1 MTLSYTSVR
10 VEEVNQITTM
20 SEIVKPIEV
29 NGIEFYVSK
38 DGKQIGLSQVGLSRL
53 VGINEAPLRRIL
65 AEIVSHLDR
74 PSQSRDNEVVAL
86 SAASQYI
93 LSALGNTPSVRPY
106 LDITSSNQAKVVNAV
121 FVSVM
126 VEYYAYE
133 AKNKTEIALFSF
145 RKFARTGIE
154 TWIKEV
160 TNFVE
165 TSDTSALLAS
175 MASTLNLLASD
186 VAEMKA
192 ELLGT
197 EGYRAARVTLPG
209 LKEWMES
216 LDTQEFKQLQLP
228 TSEAEELFTITEWA
242 NIAQNG
248 LVLSKS
254 NKHALAN
261 LVSATYKTMAL
272 EMPQKVTRYND
283 KGYKLQPVQAYPRRH
298 FILLNMCY
306 SKLVAAN

>member
-1 MTLSYTSVR
+1 
-10 VEEVNQITTM
+10 M

-38 DGKQIGLSQVGLSRL
+38 DGKQTGLSQIGLARL
-53 VGINEAPLRRIL
+53 SGIPDTSMRRIL
-65 AEIVSHLDR
+65 AEIVDYLDR
-74 PSQSRDNEVVAL
+74 QTNLAVNEDSTL

-93 LSALGNTPSVRPY
+93 LSALGNTSGVRPY
-106 LDITSSNQAKVVNAV
+106 LDITSSNQAKVVNA
-121 FVSVM
+121 SVASAI

-133 AKNKTEIALFSF
+133 AKNKTETALFSF

-165 TSDTSALLAS
+165 VSDTSALLAS
-175 MASTLNLLASD
+175 MANTLNLLASD

-192 ELLGT
+192 ELFKT

-209 LKEWMES
+209 LKEWMEN

-228 TSEAEELFTITEWA
+228 TSETEELFTITEWA